1 MINEPNPLLP
11 DAPATPVGNGNA
23 PMRIRHLVLVTGL
36 SGAGKSIALK
46 YLEDMG
52 FLWTDNLPL
61 PLVATYLA
69 HLNSE
74 NRPNL
79 RVAVGIHLREPDC
92 LASFQS
98 FHQQLTA
105 LADHTELLFLE
116 ANSETLINRY
126 QETRRRH
133 PMAGERTVRE
143 AIALELENLE
153 PVRAMADLVIDTSR
167 TTTIQLKERLD
178 QLFQE
183 LFLERVNESELIIFI
198 RSFGFKFGAN
208 TDADMVLDGRFLP
221 NPYYDPL
228 LRPFSGQDEPVIR
241 FLEKEGEAL
250 SFLDRLQSL
259 FDYLIPRYQRE
270 KKRYFTVDIGC
281 TGGYHRSVFLV
292 EQLARRLR
300 ERGFLVLMRHRDL
313 HRSPPRSAEAH

>member
-1 MINEPNPLLP
+1 MN
-11 DAPATPVGNGNA
+11 NA
-23 PMRIRHLVLVTGL
+23 PTMPPLVFPAAADTTHPRIRHLVLVTGL
-36 SGAGKSIALK
+36 SGAGKSIALN

-52 FLWTDNLPL
+52 FYWTDNLPF
-61 PLVATYLA
+61 PLVPHYLH
-69 HLNSE
+69 HLNTGNS
-74 NRPNL
+74 PSL
-79 RVAVGIHLREPDC
+79 RVAVGIHLREPGC
-92 LASFQS
+92 LGS
-98 FHQQLTA
+98 FHDHYRRVSA
-105 LADHTELLFLE
+105 LAEHTELLFLE
-116 ANSETLINRY
+116 ANHDTLINRY

-133 PMAGERTVRE
+133 PMAHEATVRE
-143 AIALELENLE
+143 AIALEMQALE

-167 TTTIQLKERLD
+167 TTIPQLKDRLD

-183 LFLERVNESELIIFI
+183 MLYERTNDAELTIFI

-221 NPYYDPL
+221 NPYYDPA
-228 LRPFSGQDEPVIR
+228 LRPFSGRDEPVIR

-250 SFLDRLQSL
+250 AFLERLQSL

-292 EQLARRLR
+292 EQLTKRLR
-300 ERGFLVLMRHRDL
+300 QQGFTVLMRHRDL
-313 HRSPPRSAEAH
+313 HRDPPRSADD